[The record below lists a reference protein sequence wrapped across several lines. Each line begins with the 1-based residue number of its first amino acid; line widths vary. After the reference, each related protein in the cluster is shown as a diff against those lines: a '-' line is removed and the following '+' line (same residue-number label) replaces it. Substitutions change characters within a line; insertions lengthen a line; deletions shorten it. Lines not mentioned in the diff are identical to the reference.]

1 VFSSGRPTYFN
12 RANIIPAVQRLD
24 RAGWMEEFDYL
35 GSVGFFAD
43 EFSSWKEFCAALNEE
58 LNRIPNVKGA
68 ASLLSRNGCM
78 VRFLARS
85 ASDMTFA
92 NQQLWNVGRQSLLH
106 LPPFEHRKY

>member
-1 VFSSGRPTYFN
+1 
-12 RANIIPAVQRLD
+12 
-24 RAGWMEEFDYL
+24 MEEFDYM
-35 GSVGFFAD
+35 GSVGFFAA

-58 LNRIPNVKGA
+58 LNRLPKIKGA

-85 ASDMTFA
+85 ASDMTLA
-92 NQQLWNVGRQSLLH
+92 NKQVRDVGRQILLH